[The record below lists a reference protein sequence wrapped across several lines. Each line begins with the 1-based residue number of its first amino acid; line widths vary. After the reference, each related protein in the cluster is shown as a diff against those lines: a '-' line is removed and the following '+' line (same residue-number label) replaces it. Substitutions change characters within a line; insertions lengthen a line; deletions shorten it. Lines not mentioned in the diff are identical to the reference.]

1 MRFTYPYAMEAAARL
16 SAKVAIKKETT
27 EPKMSKSSKS
37 LSPAKAER
45 RRQRAERRNT
55 KEYKRSVPSRQ
66 AAGRSAIVKAALRI
80 EKFHPWVVGLLCS
93 SLVFGVLFV
102 LGEQGAMEQT
112 LLDVLRVLAILS
124 MAAAGV
130 IALFLLNS
138 WYKAE
143 QVDGFEIWVKGSLK
157 TAIKNAAISEARHR
171 S

>member
-1 MRFTYPYAMEAAARL
+1 MRFTYPYATEAAARL

-45 RRQRAERRNT
+45 RRKRAE
-55 KEYKRSVPSRQ
+55 Q
-66 AAGRSAIVKAALRI
+66 AAGRSAIVKAGLRV
-80 EKFHPWVVGLLCS
+80 EKFHPWVVGLMCS
-93 SLVFGVLFV
+93 SFVFGVLFV
-102 LGEQGAMEQT
+102 LGEQSALERT

-124 MAAAGV
+124 MVAAVV
-130 IALFLLNS
+130 IAFFLLNS

-143 QVDGFEIWVKGSLK
+143 QVDGFKIWAKGSLK
-157 TAIKNAAISEARHR
+157 TAIKNAAISEARRR

>member
-45 RRQRAERRNT
+45 RRKRAERRNT
-55 KEYKRSVPSRQ
+55 KEYKRSVSRQ

-143 QVDGFEIWVKGSLK
+143 QVDGFEIWDKGSLK

>member
-1 MRFTYPYAMEAAARL
+1 MRFTYPYATEAAARL

-45 RRQRAERRNT
+45 RRKRAE
-55 KEYKRSVPSRQ
+55 Q
-66 AAGRSAIVKAALRI
+66 AAGRSAIVKAGLRV
-80 EKFHPWVVGLLCS
+80 EKFHPWVVGLMCS
-93 SLVFGVLFV
+93 SFVFGVLFV
-102 LGEQGAMEQT
+102 LGEQSALERT

-124 MAAAGV
+124 MVAAVV

-143 QVDGFEIWVKGSLK
+143 QVDGFEIWAKGSLK
-157 TAIKNAAISEARHR
+157 TAIKNAAISEARRR

>member
-1 MRFTYPYAMEAAARL
+1 MRFTYPYATEAAARL

-45 RRQRAERRNT
+45 RRKRAE
-55 KEYKRSVPSRQ
+55 Q
-66 AAGRSAIVKAALRI
+66 AAGRSAIVKAGLRV
-80 EKFHPWVVGLLCS
+80 EKFHPWVVGLMCS
-93 SLVFGVLFV
+93 SFVFGVLFV
-102 LGEQGAMEQT
+102 LGEQSALERT

-124 MAAAGV
+124 MVAAVV

-143 QVDGFEIWVKGSLK
+143 QVDGFKIWAKGSLK
-157 TAIKNAAISEARHR
+157 TAIKNAAISEARRR

>member
-1 MRFTYPYAMEAAARL
+1 MEAAARL

-45 RRQRAERRNT
+45 RRKRAERRNT
-55 KEYKRSVPSRQ
+55 KEYKRSVSRQ

-143 QVDGFEIWVKGSLK
+143 QVDGFEIWAKGSLK

>member
-1 MRFTYPYAMEAAARL
+1 MRFTYPYATEAAARQ

-45 RRQRAERRNT
+45 RRKRAE
-55 KEYKRSVPSRQ
+55 Q
-66 AAGRSAIVKAALRI
+66 AAGRSAIVKAGLRV
-80 EKFHPWVVGLLCS
+80 EKFHPWVVGLMCS
-93 SLVFGVLFV
+93 SFVFGVLFV
-102 LGEQGAMEQT
+102 LGEQSALERT

-124 MAAAGV
+124 MVAAVV
-130 IALFLLNS
+130 IAFFLLNS

-143 QVDGFEIWVKGSLK
+143 QVDGFKIWAKGSLK
-157 TAIKNAAISEARHR
+157 TAIKNAAISEARRR

>member
-1 MRFTYPYAMEAAARL
+1 MRFTYPYATEAAARL

-45 RRQRAERRNT
+45 RRKRAE
-55 KEYKRSVPSRQ
+55 Q
-66 AAGRSAIVKAALRI
+66 AAGRSAIVKAGLRV
-80 EKFHPWVVGLLCS
+80 EKFHPWVVGLMCS
-93 SLVFGVLFV
+93 SFVFGVLFV

-143 QVDGFEIWVKGSLK
+143 QVDGFKMWAKGSLK
-157 TAIKNAAISEARHR
+157 TAIKNAAISEARRR

>member
-1 MRFTYPYAMEAAARL
+1 MRFTYPYATEAAARL

-45 RRQRAERRNT
+45 RRKRAE
-55 KEYKRSVPSRQ
+55 Q
-66 AAGRSAIVKAALRI
+66 AAGRSAIVKAGLRV
-80 EKFHPWVVGLLCS
+80 EKFHPWVVGLMCS
-93 SLVFGVLFV
+93 SFVFGVLFV
-102 LGEQGAMEQT
+102 LGEQSALERT

-124 MAAAGV
+124 MVAAVV

-143 QVDGFEIWVKGSLK
+143 QVDGFKMWAKGSLK
-157 TAIKNAAISEARHR
+157 TAIKNAAISEARRR

>member
-45 RRQRAERRNT
+45 RRKRAERRNT
-55 KEYKRSVPSRQ
+55 KEYKRSVSRQ

>member
-1 MRFTYPYAMEAAARL
+1 
-16 SAKVAIKKETT
+16 
-27 EPKMSKSSKS
+27 MSKSSKS

-45 RRQRAERRNT
+45 RRKRAERRNT
-55 KEYKRSVPSRQ
+55 KEYKRSVSRQ

-80 EKFHPWVVGLLCS
+80 EKFHPWVVGLMCS
-93 SLVFGVLFV
+93 SFVFGVLFV
-102 LGEQGAMEQT
+102 LGEQSALERT

-124 MAAAGV
+124 MVAAVV
-130 IALFLLNS
+130 IAFFLLNS

-143 QVDGFEIWVKGSLK
+143 QVDGFKIWAKGSLK

>member
-1 MRFTYPYAMEAAARL
+1 MRFTYPYATEAAARL

-45 RRQRAERRNT
+45 RRKRAE
-55 KEYKRSVPSRQ
+55 Q
-66 AAGRSAIVKAALRI
+66 AAGRSAIVKAGLRV
-80 EKFHPWVVGLLCS
+80 EKFHPWVVGLMCS
-93 SLVFGVLFV
+93 SFVFGVLFV
-102 LGEQGAMEQT
+102 LGEQSALERT

-124 MAAAGV
+124 MVAAVV
-130 IALFLLNS
+130 IAFFLLNS

-143 QVDGFEIWVKGSLK
+143 QVDGFEIWDKGSLK

>member
-1 MRFTYPYAMEAAARL
+1 MRFTYPYATEAAARL

-45 RRQRAERRNT
+45 RRKRAE
-55 KEYKRSVPSRQ
+55 Q
-66 AAGRSAIVKAALRI
+66 AAGRSAIVKAGLRV
-80 EKFHPWVVGLLCS
+80 EKFHPWVVGLMCS
-93 SLVFGVLFV
+93 SFVFGVLFV
-102 LGEQGAMEQT
+102 LGEQSALERT

-124 MAAAGV
+124 MVAAVV
-130 IALFLLNS
+130 IAFFLLNS

-143 QVDGFEIWVKGSLK
+143 QVDGFKIWAKGSLK

>member
-45 RRQRAERRNT
+45 RRKRAE
-55 KEYKRSVPSRQ
+55 Q
-66 AAGRSAIVKAALRI
+66 AAGRSAIVKAGLRV
-80 EKFHPWVVGLLCS
+80 EKFHPWVVGLMCS
-93 SLVFGVLFV
+93 SFVFGVLFV
-102 LGEQGAMEQT
+102 LGEQSALERT

-124 MAAAGV
+124 MVAAVV

-143 QVDGFEIWVKGSLK
+143 QVDGFKIWAKGSLK
-157 TAIKNAAISEARHR
+157 TAIKNAAISEARRR

>member
-1 MRFTYPYAMEAAARL
+1 MRFTYPYATEAAARL

-45 RRQRAERRNT
+45 RRKRAE
-55 KEYKRSVPSRQ
+55 Q
-66 AAGRSAIVKAALRI
+66 AVGRSAIVKAGLRI

-130 IALFLLNS
+130 IALFLVNS

-143 QVDGFEIWVKGSLK
+143 QVDGFEIWAKGSLK